1 MLYDSSIVDIL
12 SGNTDSQNTNIVML
26 QFLGILKINC
36 FYIRNHTIVR
46 NRVIR
51 QNFMWNVR
59 EIKIFLRLLTH

>member
-26 QFLGILKINC
+26 QFLEILKINC

-46 NRVIR
+46 NRVIH
-51 QNFMWNVR
+51 QKFMWNVR
-59 EIKIFLRLLTH
+59 KLKYSFVC